1 MRRRATIGS
10 SSVRIGAVMRRHWI
24 VLKRAPHRWFEISF
38 WPFMDVLL
46 WGALG
51 VFVAKQNETSR
62 ASTPYLLAGITLFWI
77 FTQSQFAIAL
87 GVNEETWTR
96 NILNVVTTPIREVE
110 YVVGLALFGLLKT
123 ILCVLTLT
131 AATVLL
137 FDFDLSQIGWSA
149 LPIAALL
156 IVNGWALGLIAVGF
170 VLRFGQSAEIL
181 IWGLNYMLMAFS
193 GVFFP
198 PAHSPPVSV
207 RSPSSF
213 PPPGCLP
220 PCGQPSTGEAWRGD
234 RLALEHLPRSSSWA
248 LRSALPRNCSPSFAS
263 ADTSPGIRKVRRGL
277 PWNRGFGAKNDLG
290 IGRSAKP
297 IDRSDGLCSSRRT
310 PCASG
315 GKHRQIGS

>member
-1 MRRRATIGS
+1 
-10 SSVRIGAVMRRHWI
+10 MRRHWI

-51 VFVAKQNETSR
+51 AFVAKQNETSR

-110 YVVGLALFGLLKT
+110 YVVALALFGLLKT
-123 ILCVLTLT
+123 ILCVLTLSV
-131 AATVLL
+131 ATVLL
-137 FDFDLSQIGWSA
+137 FSFDLSQIGWSA
-149 LPIAALL
+149 VPIAALL

-198 PAHSPPVSV
+198 ANSL
-207 RSPSSF
+207 
-213 PPPGCLP
+213 PPGFRTVAHFFPTTRLFAATRAAID
-220 PCGQPSTGEAWRGD
+220 GKGVAWGSIGLGALASFVFLAFAIGFATKLLAVFRDRGYVT
-234 RLALEHLPRSSSWA
+234 RYS
-248 LRSALPRNCSPSFAS
+248 
-263 ADTSPGIRKVRRGL
+263 
-277 PWNRGFGAKNDLG
+277 
-290 IGRSAKP
+290 
-297 IDRSDGLCSSRRT
+297 
-310 PCASG
+310 
-315 GKHRQIGS
+315 